1 MLPRVFVP
9 RMNFDL
15 SKGGI
20 SKFEEALSEYFD
32 RKALLTPSGRV
43 GLKLILKAYGIRKR
57 DKVLLSSFNA
67 SSVVKVVEEVATPVF
82 IEVDERTMNVVPKD
96 IEREEGKALIVLHT
110 EGNPCYMKKIKKIAE
125 EKGFLLVEDCA
136 HALGSS
142 IHGKKT
148 GTFGDAAILSF
159 GMGKMINTAGGG
171 AVLVEDESVGKKIR
185 KELRRYPKP
194 SLFNTFFKY
203 LKNNAFHVMSK
214 RTVFSTF
221 VGPFLRFGDILSLL
235 FEDRGI
241 KPMLMH
247 DLQGNA
253 GVLQLERLE
262 GKIEARRRK
271 ARKIMKGLEEFF
283 PKYIGKPN
291 FHNLCFFSGDKEPF
305 RKHML
310 SYGIDVQK
318 TWLKGYSD
326 TARKLSESVCYL
338 PIHEGVNEEDV
349 KKMKEAI
356 QDYTGNLG

>member
-1 MLPRVFVP
+1 MLPRVLVS

-67 SSVVKVVEEVATPVF
+67 PSVVKVVEEVATPVF
-82 IEVDERTMNVVPKD
+82 VEVDERTMNIIPED
-96 IEREEGKALIVLHT
+96 IERKEGKALIVLHT
-110 EGNPCYMKKIKKIAE
+110 EGNPCHMKKIKEIAE

-142 IHGKKT
+142 VHGKKT

-159 GMGKMINTAGGG
+159 GTGKMINTAGGG

-185 KELRRYPKP
+185 EELRRYPKP
-194 SLFNTFFKY
+194 SLFNAFFKY
-203 LKNNAFHVMSK
+203 LKNNAFHVMS
-214 RTVFSTF
+214 RRQVFSTF
-221 VGPFLRFGDILSLL
+221 VGPFLRFGDVLSLL

-241 KPMLMH
+241 KPKLMH

-262 GKIEARRRK
+262 EKIKGRGEK
-271 ARKIMKGLEEFF
+271 AKKIMRGLEEFF

-291 FHNLCFFSGDKEPF
+291 FHNLCFFSGDKESF
-305 RKHML
+305 RRHML
-310 SYGIDVQK
+310 SYGVDVQK

-338 PIHEGVNEEDV
+338 PIHEEVREEDV
-349 KKMKEAI
+349 QRMREAI
-356 QDYTGNLG
+356 RDYTDNLG

>member
-1 MLPRVFVP
+1 M
-9 RMNFDL
+9 
-15 SKGGI
+15 
-20 SKFEEALSEYFD
+20 
-32 RKALLTPSGRV
+32 
-43 GLKLILKAYGIRKR
+43 
-57 DKVLLSSFNA
+57 
-67 SSVVKVVEEVATPVF
+67 
-82 IEVDERTMNVVPKD
+82 
-96 IEREEGKALIVLHT
+96 
-110 EGNPCYMKKIKKIAE
+110 
-125 EKGFLLVEDCA
+125 
-136 HALGSS
+136 
-142 IHGKKT
+142 
-148 GTFGDAAILSF
+148 
-159 GMGKMINTAGGG
+159 
-171 AVLVEDESVGKKIR
+171 LVEDESVGKKIR